1 MRKFKKII
9 GKIILLTSVL
19 LAIGGT
25 SPLVTTVYAD
35 YSVGTN
41 SKSSRKTTMSSN
53 ATEMRGVRAVTASGD
68 AGGERY
74 RVYFSVKG
82 ENATSKDSPKLVGV
96 GSGTGSVVPVT
107 AGDEGG
113 GSVTLTYF
121 APPSGKKTSKS
132 TNALVKQEETFYQS
146 YYKADD
152 GFWYESKE
160 GDNLVAYRP
169 VKMLSYNLLDGRGW
183 TLEDFGGDADAYKS
197 AQSGTIYFFVPVAVV
212 KEKGGVIDQKASFP
226 IVSKVTKKE
235 AKKESKA
242 DQKQVQQQTQ
252 QENVSKYS
260 SQYPSVGDRPSTNT
274 LLAYIMYSKGG
285 SNDDSIKEVTISFG
299 ELKYYPAKSSN
310 ILTDE
315 DAYKNNSGVGAY
327 ASNGEKGAYIP
338 NSINMAGS
346 PQPEG
351 KTLANMLR
359 VYGGWG
365 YISVSASATDTNST
379 TSNDLGSILSE
390 IWTTNNGIMGFA
402 GNIILTLV
410 SPILWLIGQLLDYF
424 NAVANALLGMITGLV
439 EIFGNP
445 LGILKIVGESAV
457 GKTGNWLVELAVEVR
472 NYFFSNEAIGFLLSI
487 IDTYKHFIFLS
498 WLVFGFVSISYRL
511 VFRKK
516 KYGAVL
522 TKWFFKVSAPFVMIL
537 LAVVINGVPT
547 VGDADGYKANEVS
560 DSQIDMLKFGVAF
573 NYDLRKIYDFD
584 SGGQP
589 KWRELVN
596 ADNVDLE
603 DWSLTS
609 EQIKNINQRIETTLG
624 SELSAD
630 LSQNANGSS
639 TFDVNTYLSG
649 IAQASKSSNASLIAS
664 SKLPLFN
671 GASYITAQQEDD
683 KTRFS
688 IRANPMLKTSG
699 GSQHSADYIPSGYT
713 FNGYSYIFTKNDASI
728 KQIDDSVA
736 TESDESKSTEYAFMS
751 GVSDKN
757 KEGYIKQFSVG
768 YYGLY
773 WKATP
778 LSLSKPWTYL
788 YGANTNNNEITE
800 HPSTYM
806 YGAGESTQVANLRRQ
821 QGAKLD
827 DNDKAPEQVQ
837 EPTLN
842 GNAYNADELKQYYYW
857 KYINAYNIALINK
870 YMGTESDMDIYDLQ
884 LSNQSVVFLLQSQLK
899 ENELRYFASNLN
911 HSSSAKGKSGAKTS
925 FIFNRF
931 VTPQKTD
938 EISTVK
944 ITGFF
949 MSLAYTMLLVTYIK
963 TIATMSIS
971 DYIVGRW
978 KAMFAGFGGSWSNA
992 VYYSVLTWFW
1002 GLIASWIPSA
1012 FQFSISVVMEV
1023 SKKLNAT
1030 PIGMAGGFG
1039 VGIGIWLVAW
1049 AMCYPFVKV
1058 ADKQISLVVGLI
1070 YLLDVLRLAIKGW
1083 LFGRFGLDS
1092 LIYQGSQNGGFSG
1105 LVGMATGGLVGAKN
1119 DLKQRLGVG
1128 TGAGIGA
1135 GVGAGV
1141 ASKIAGN
1148 KPTIEDSENPDELER
1163 TGLNN
1168 RPISGVEGDIP
1179 EGAEGVQVNGTNGT
1193 KKGLSEIDKQ
1203 RNPLRKLL
1211 PVNTT
1216 GGKTP
1221 INPLGKEG
1229 QPTSP
1234 TPTQTSK
1241 SPLPKPVTPLQK
1253 LGSGIKKV
1261 GGFYGQGARIATTTA
1276 LASIGMNGLA
1286 KSVDKGMT
1294 KAIKY
1299 GGQLATPNSQPRQAI
1314 GRSYEKVKSQ
1324 AQQFRQTVANSRT
1337 GKPKPSIMERGGKTV
1352 VQNSKPMP
1360 PKQKSDIKPTLT
1372 SQELKPSGGVTD
1384 RTPIETPKIIPSK
1397 EPRVVKKAIKYPKK
1411 SRRK

>member
-1 MRKFKKII
+1 MRKFKKTI

-19 LAIGGT
+19 LATGIS
-25 SPLVTTVYAD
+25 SPLSTTVYAD
-35 YSVGTN
+35 DYSVSTN
-41 SKSSRKTTMSSN
+41 SKSSRKTTMNDN
-53 ATEMRGVRAVTASGD
+53 ATEMRGILAVEGYNTE
-68 AGGERY
+68 GGRY
-74 RVYFSVKG
+74 RLYFSVEG

-96 GSGTGSVVPVT
+96 GQSTGVLSSVT
-107 AGDEGG
+107 AGDEKG
-113 GSVTLTYF
+113 TQAKIDYIT
-121 APPSGKKTSKS
+121 PPKTSKTSKS
-132 TNALVKQEETFYQS
+132 TNPLVRQEEMYYRSF
-146 YYKADD
+146 YKADD

-160 GDNLVAYRP
+160 GEGLVAYRP
-169 VKMLSYNLLDGRGW
+169 IKMPTYNMQYDRVW
-183 TLEDFGGDADAYKS
+183 TLDDFSGDADALKS
-197 AQSGTIYFFVPVAVV
+197 AQGGHIYFFVPVAVI
-212 KEKGGVIDQKASFP
+212 KSKDGTFDKKSSFP

-235 AKKESKA
+235 PKKETKA

-252 QENVSKYS
+252 QENVNKYA

-299 ELKYYPAKSSN
+299 EVKYYPAKSSN
-310 ILTDE
+310 ILTDA
-315 DAYKNNSGVGAY
+315 DAYKNNSGVGEY

-346 PQPEG
+346 TQPEG

-379 TSNDLGSILSE
+379 TSNDIGSILGE
-390 IWTTNNGIMGFA
+390 IWSTNNGIMGFA
-402 GNIILTLV
+402 GNIILTLI
-410 SPILWLIGQLLDYF
+410 SPILWLVGQLLDYF
-424 NAVANALLGMITGLV
+424 NVVANAFLGMITGMV

-445 LGILKIVGESAV
+445 LGILKIVGDSVV
-457 GKTGNWLVELAVEVR
+457 GKSGNWLVELAVEIR
-472 NYFFSNEAIGFLLSI
+472 NYFFSNETIGFLLSL
-487 IDTYKHFIFLS
+487 IDAYKYLIFFS
-498 WLVFGFVSISYRL
+498 WLVFGFISISYRL

-522 TKWFFKVSAPFVMIL
+522 TKWFFKISAPFVMIL
-537 LAVVINGVPT
+537 LAVVVSGVPI
-547 VGDADGYKANEVS
+547 VGNVNDYKANEVS
-560 DSQIDMLKFGVAF
+560 DNQIDMLKFGVAF

-584 SGGQP
+584 SAGQP

-596 ADNVDLE
+596 TDNVDLE
-603 DWSLTS
+603 DWSLTAD
-609 EQIKNINQRIETTLG
+609 QIKNINQRIETTLG

-630 LSQNANGSS
+630 LSQGANSSS

-671 GASYITAQQEDD
+671 GATYITAQQEED
-683 KTRFS
+683 KTRFT

-699 GSQHSADYIPSGYT
+699 GSQHSADYIPSGYS

-728 KQIDDSVA
+728 KQIDDNVA
-736 TESDESKSTEYAFMS
+736 TEGDESKSTEYAFMS
-751 GVSDKN
+751 GVSDRN

-788 YGANTNNNEITE
+788 YGASTNNNEITE
-800 HPSTYM
+800 HPSTYI
-806 YGAGESTQVANLRRQ
+806 YGAGESTQIANLRRQ
-821 QGAKLD
+821 QGSKLD

-837 EPTLN
+837 EPKLN

-911 HSSSAKGKSGAKTS
+911 HSASGKGKSGSKTS
-925 FIFNRF
+925 FIYNRF

-938 EISTVK
+938 DISTIK

-949 MSLAYTMLLVTYIK
+949 VSLAYTMLLVTYVK

-1002 GLIASWIPSA
+1002 GMVATWIPSA
-1012 FQFSISVVMEV
+1012 FQWSVSLVLEA
-1023 SKKLNAT
+1023 SKKLSAT
-1030 PIGMAGGFG
+1030 PLGNAGGFG
-1039 VGIGIWLVAW
+1039 VGLGTWVVAW
-1049 AMCYPFVKV
+1049 ILCYPFVKV
-1058 ADKQISLVVGLI
+1058 SDKKISLVVGLI
-1070 YLLDVLRLAIKGW
+1070 YLVDVLRLAVKGW

-1092 LIYQGSQNGGFSG
+1092 LIYQGSQNGGLGG
-1105 LVGMATGGLVGAKN
+1105 LVGLATDGLVGAKN

-1128 TGAGIGA
+1128 VGAGIGA

-1141 ASKIAGN
+1141 ASKN
-1148 KPTIEDSENPDELER
+1148 SDDSPTSDGEETDG
-1163 TGLNN
+1163 TGGVPNTN
-1168 RPISGVEGDIP
+1168 RPSTYHDGDTPSGGGD
-1179 EGAEGVQVNGTNGT
+1179 VQV
-1193 KKGLSEIDKQ
+1193 KGSPKELSEEDKQ
-1203 RNPLRKLL
+1203 RNPVRKML
-1211 PVNTT
+1211 PNNPMKP
-1216 GGKTP
+1216 KTP
-1221 INPLGKEG
+1221 L
-1229 QPTSP
+1229 S
-1234 TPTQTSK
+1234 
-1241 SPLPKPVTPLQK
+1241 K
-1253 LGSGIKKV
+1253 LGSTVKKV
-1261 GGFYGQGARIATTTA
+1261 SGVYGKGARIATKATLSA
-1276 LASIGMNGLA
+1276 IGMQGLA
-1286 KSVDKGMT
+1286 RSVDKGIA
-1294 KAIKY
+1294 K
-1299 GGQLATPNSQPRQAI
+1299 GGKLLAPNSKPRQALSK
-1314 GRSYEKVKSQ
+1314 GYDKTKSYVQQVKQS
-1324 AQQFRQTVANSRT
+1324 VANSRT
-1337 GKPKPSIMERGGKTV
+1337 PKPTPTPSVMDRGGKVPTGG
-1352 VQNSKPMP
+1352 KPMV
-1360 PKQKSDIKPTLT
+1360 QRTKSELKPTLDKQGANPVNYPRRVKD
-1372 SQELKPSGGVTD
+1372 SSP
-1384 RTPIETPKIIPSK
+1384 RNTPKVVRGNSA
-1397 EPRVVKKAIKYPKK
+1397 RVVSKPIKYPRRVKK
-1411 SRRK
+1411 